1 MSIFKRLF
9 HRKLAEKEETRQK
22 PVEGELPKAAEE
34 PSEGSQQMNLYIA
47 YPVRE
52 GLEFLPREVPE
63 VPVLEFTGPE
73 GGWPPRPLYQEK
85 VSQVRAEQI
94 PGGLTDALEQHIRT
108 VAAQDK
114 HVQALLGERFDYIN
128 TDELDRGKDRR
139 PNPSQPLAT
148 RVTFFSHTNN
158 VAVEVRM
165 LGSRV
170 RSACNRPGYQP
181 PEGDGEIENAIA
193 LARADKRLETEVR
206 GLHADAILL
215 PRDAE
220 ELGYGERLIWV
231 VFTDAAK
238 SEAEKPA
245 LFTAT
250 VDITHQR
257 VLNARPEPAAHHS
270 YDDIGGSSNAK

>member
-1 MSIFKRLF
+1 MKR
-9 HRKLAEKEETRQK
+9 RKAIEDK
-22 PVEGELPKAAEE
+22 LPKASKE
-34 PSEGSQQMNLYIA
+34 PSEGGQLMKLGVA
-47 YPVRE
+47 YRVTE
-52 GLEFLPREVPE
+52 GLELLPREVPE

-73 GGWPPRPLYQEK
+73 EGWPPSPRYQEK
-85 VSQVRAEQI
+85 VSQVQTEQI

-108 VAAQDK
+108 IAARDER
-114 HVQALLGERFDYIN
+114 VLALLGERFDYIN
-128 TDELDRGKDRR
+128 TVATEWGKDRR

-148 RVTFFSHTNN
+148 RLTFFSHTNS
-158 VAVEVRM
+158 VAVEVQM
-165 LGSRV
+165 LGLRV

-181 PEGDGEIENAIA
+181 PEADGEIKEAIA

-206 GLHADAILL
+206 GLNADAILL

-231 VFTDAAK
+231 VFTDATK

-250 VDITHQR
+250 VDITNQR
-257 VLNARPEPAAHHS
+257 VLNARPEPLEHPS
-270 YDDIGGSSNAK
+270 YDNLGGASNAK